1 MTMMQDNSAPRSAR
15 GVQNAGRDTKK
26 LQRIMGFSAV
36 SALFTAAPERVEK
49 LFFDRK
55 TKNLAGSFCAGMA
68 RVHKPYRLVE
78 ADEIERIAG
87 TMLHG
92 GIVALAQPRPV
103 LDFNPDEAAEWA
115 HAKQPLLLLDG
126 VSNPH
131 NFGAITRT
139 AAFLGLRRIVLSGH
153 PAQALPSDSSHR
165 VAEGGMEHVA
175 LYRGTPL
182 VQAIKKLRR
191 NYRVIGT
198 AAEGGQPIGSLT
210 PSDRPFA
217 LVLGNEEDG
226 IPPETLRACEDIV
239 TIPGSGA
246 VQSLNVSASAA
257 ILIYALT
264 ALAAADTISLTHRR
278 SPR

>member
-1 MTMMQDNSAPRSAR
+1 
-15 GVQNAGRDTKK
+15 
-26 LQRIMGFSAV
+26 
-36 SALFTAAPERVEK
+36 
-49 LFFDRK
+49 
-55 TKNLAGSFCAGMA
+55 MA
-68 RVHKPYRLVE
+68 RARKPYRRVE

-92 GIVALAQPRPV
+92 GIVALAQPRQV

-115 HAKQPLLLLDG
+115 HEKQPLLLLDG

-131 NFGAITRT
+131 NLGAITRT

-165 VAEGGMEHVA
+165 VAEGGMEHVI
-175 LYRGTPL
+175 LYRGTSL
-182 VQAIKKLRR
+182 VPALKKLRQS
-191 NYRVIGT
+191 YRVIGT
-198 AAEGGQPIGSLT
+198 AAEGGQPVGNLT

-226 IPPETLRACEDIV
+226 IPPETLRVCENIV

-264 ALAAADTISLTHRR
+264 ALDQ
-278 SPR
+278 

>member
-1 MTMMQDNSAPRSAR
+1 MRKGDPVPRPAWR
-15 GVQNAGRDTKK
+15 TQNGRCEQSKK
-26 LQRIMGFSAV
+26 LQRIMGLAAV
-36 SALFTAAPERVEK
+36 SALFTTAPERVEK
-49 LFFDRK
+49 LYFDQK
-55 TKNLAGSFCAGMA
+55 IKNLTGGFCAAMA
-68 RVHKPYRLVE
+68 RVRKPYSLVA

-87 TMLHG
+87 TILHG

-103 LDFNPDEAAEWA
+103 LNFNPDEAVEWA
-115 HAKQPLLLLDG
+115 HEKHPLLLLDG

-139 AAFLGLRRIVLSGH
+139 AVFLGLRRIVLSGH

-165 VAEGGMEHVA
+165 VAEGGMEHVM
-175 LYRGTPL
+175 LYRSTSLAPAL
-182 VQAIKKLRR
+182 KRLRQS
-191 NYRVIGT
+191 YRVIGT
-198 AAEGGQPIGSLT
+198 AAEGGQPIGNLT
-210 PSDRPFA
+210 PSDRPVA

-226 IPPETLRACEDIV
+226 ISSETRRACDNIV

-264 ALAAADTISLTHRR
+264 ALAAADTASLTHRR
-278 SPR
+278 RAR